1 MNKGKTYNV
10 PFRRNRQ
17 GRTYYKKRLK
27 VLLSNKFRFVVRK
40 SLKDLQASLIEYN
53 PQGDKVL
60 FTINSKTLSKFGWK
74 GDNGNLPSAYLIGL
88 LAGKKAIEK
97 GIKEAIFD
105 LGFNNS
111 IKGSRL
117 YAALAGAI
125 DSGLKIP
132 FNPEILPTKERIT
145 GEHIVKYSQSLKDD
159 KSRYEKQF
167 SNYLKRGLNPND
179 IVKHFNDV
187 KGKING

>member
-1 MNKGKTYNV
+1 MNKGKIYNV